1 MSKPLRPRR
10 ATVNGEDLVILPV
23 ADYERLATARRQLGA
38 REARFRGLTDQMRVL
53 TDLLTEIQQVL
64 LDTPACCDTRRD
76 VDSRIGDLL
85 RAQRLPRPASAPE
98 TKP

>member
-10 ATVNGEDLVILPV
+10 TIINGEELVVLPV

-38 REARFRGLTDQMRVL
+38 REARLRSLTHQVRVL
-53 TDLLTEIQQVL
+53 TELLITIQQFL
-64 LDTPACCDTRRD
+64 AEAPACCDTRRD
-76 VDSRIGDLL
+76 ADNQLSDLT

-98 TKP
+98 TRP